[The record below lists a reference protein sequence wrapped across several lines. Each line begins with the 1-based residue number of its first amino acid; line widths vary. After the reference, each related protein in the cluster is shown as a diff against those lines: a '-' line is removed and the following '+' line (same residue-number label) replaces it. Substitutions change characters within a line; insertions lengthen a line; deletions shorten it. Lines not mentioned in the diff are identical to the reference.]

1 MATAPRLHAR
11 SRPRIQDVA
20 HEAEGPGRPA
30 VLHREPEL
38 RSWLDTSEWNAILG
52 RVVEARRLGRLE
64 TQPREPFHLHRA
76 EEAGSDQADRATMH
90 RREWLA
96 VEGEGDEASVQNV
109 CHGEAVL
116 EIRSLDPRGQMLALG
131 CHVSDSSVDLD
142 VVVAEDRRQRHAP
155 EADVAHSAQAPRR
168 PWDSGVLGAAVA
180 RALEHHLAI
189 DLLHSTQGLG
199 ADDHALGRDESD
211 QLDLPASER
220 HGIERERRVQVLA
233 VADEQGALVR
243 DALSGEQLHWS
254 LQNKRRSGENLQ
266 PRVDALDPSAL
277 AIFVRVAHRMPVR
290 RPRLADREWIAV
302 RPRRSLPVERC
313 PPPTSGSTS
322 VGARDLG
329 QARRPVGIASPQH
342 GQALGDELRG
352 DDQRDRGEL
361 LAQAPRRPAA
371 RGPGRSR
378 RSASRPRRAPAP
390 VRPRRPRAGRPRG
403 RRAPGARALRRGGR
417 GAGRPR

>member
-1 MATAPRLHAR
+1 MKLLSRTSAT
-11 SRPRIQDVA
+11 
-20 HEAEGPGRPA
+20 
-30 VLHREPEL
+30 
-38 RSWLDTSEWNAILG
+38 
-52 RVVEARRLGRLE
+52 GRLCSKSGLS
-64 TQPREPFHLHRA
+64 TPAGRCWPSAVTYLTRA
-76 EEAGSDQADRATMH
+76 ST
-90 RREWLA
+90 
-96 VEGEGDEASVQNV
+96 ST
-109 CHGEAVL
+109 
-116 EIRSLDPRGQMLALG
+116 S
-131 CHVSDSSVDLD
+131 
-142 VVVAEDRRQRHAP
+142 VVAEDRRQRHAP

-199 ADDHALGRDESD
+199 ADDHALGLDESD
-211 QLDLPASER
+211 QLDLPAIER

-254 LQNKRRSGENLQ
+254 LQNERRSGENLQ

-277 AIFVRVAHRMPVR
+277 AIFLRVAHRMPVR

-302 RPRRSLPVERC
+302 RRLGSLPVERC

-329 QARRPVGIASPQH
+329 QARRPVGIAPAQH

-361 LAQAPRRPAA
+361 LAQPLGGRQRAA
-371 RGPGRSR
+371 RADRDD
-378 RSASRPRRAPAP
+378 RRAGRGELAAP

-417 GAGRPR
+417 GAGRRR